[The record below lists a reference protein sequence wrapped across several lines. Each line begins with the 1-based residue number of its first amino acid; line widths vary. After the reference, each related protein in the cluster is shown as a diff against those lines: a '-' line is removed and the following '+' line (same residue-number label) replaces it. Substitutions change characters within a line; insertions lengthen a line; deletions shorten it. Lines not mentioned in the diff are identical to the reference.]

1 MDGVRLLRLGKR
13 LTELGRAM
21 VTDHASE
28 TLSPGEVAVV
38 SDVYQHPGSSVQDI
52 RVRTGFAQSHVST
65 SVARLR
71 ERGLLDAAPDPAD
84 GRRTLLSV
92 SALARGYVRARAAR
106 PAEPLLARAL
116 PDPAQAR
123 RAAELLDELSALLLP
138 APAAPTPA
146 GPPAPPPPDTW
157 APARGASSATV
168 GEHGTDGDAQGPS
181 PAQGGRE

>member
-21 VTDHASE
+21 VTDHASAAL
-28 TLSPGEVAVV
+28 TPGEIAVV

-71 ERGLLDAAPDPAD
+71 ERGLLDASADPTD

-92 SALARGYVRARAAR
+92 SALARSYVRARAAR
-106 PAEPLLARAL
+106 PAEPLLARAIT
-116 PDPAQAR
+116 DPAKAQ
-123 RAAELLDELSALLLP
+123 RAAELLDELATLLLP
-138 APAAPTPA
+138 DPGPAPTVSQPQSRPAPADHLAQVSAPAPAPETSPEPPTP
-146 GPPAPPPPDTW
+146 
-157 APARGASSATV
+157 
-168 GEHGTDGDAQGPS
+168 
-181 PAQGGRE
+181 

>member
-1 MDGVRLLRLGKR
+1 MQWRGSLSAMDGVRLLRLGKR

-21 VTDHASE
+21 VTDHASA
-28 TLSPGEVAVV
+28 TLTPGEIAVI

-92 SALARGYVRARAAR
+92 STLARGYVRARATR
-106 PAEPLLARAL
+106 PAEPLLAEAL
-116 PDPAQAR
+116 ADPARAR
-123 RAAELLDELSALLLP
+123 RAAELLDELAALLLP
-138 APAAPTPA
+138 
-146 GPPAPPPPDTW
+146 GPPASASPAPASPDATVPPPAD
-157 APARGASSATV
+157 
-168 GEHGTDGDAQGPS
+168 QG
-181 PAQGGRE
+181 

>member
-21 VTDHASE
+21 VTDHASAAL
-28 TLSPGEVAVV
+28 TPGEIAVI

-92 SALARGYVRARAAR
+92 SALARGYIRARVAR
-106 PAEPLLARAL
+106 PAEPLLAQAVA
-116 PDPAQAR
+116 DPAQAR
-123 RAAELLDELSALLLP
+123 RAAELLDELATLLLP
-138 APAAPTPA
+138 GPPPAATPEPTPVE
-146 GPPAPPPPDTW
+146 PP
-157 APARGASSATV
+157 GA
-168 GEHGTDGDAQGPS
+168 
-181 PAQGGRE
+181 

>member
-28 TLSPGEVAVV
+28 TLTPGEIAVI

-52 RVRTGFAQSHVST
+52 RARTGFAQSHVST

-71 ERGLLDAAPDPAD
+71 ERGLLDATADPAD

-92 SALARGYVRARAAR
+92 SALARGYVRARATR
-106 PAEPLLARAL
+106 PAEPLLAKAL
-116 PDPAQAR
+116 ADPAQAQ
-123 RAAELLDELSALLLP
+123 RAAELLDELAALLLP
-138 APAAPTPA
+138 TPAPTSPRLPL
-146 GPPAPPPPDTW
+146 PPHPG
-157 APARGASSATV
+157 GAAT
-168 GEHGTDGDAQGPS
+168 
-181 PAQGGRE
+181 